1 MKYTGKLYGKI
12 AISYFDTG
20 CTSDDYD
27 LLTTSLAE
35 ANKQN
40 FQLLQDK
47 LKLEG
52 EIFKI
57 KKTTRNITVFY
68 INEIPEIKWHPI
80 IRIISN
86 NKVKFI

>member
-1 MKYTGKLYGKI
+1 MKYIGKLYGKI

-47 LKLEG
+47 VKLEG
-52 EIFKI
+52 EIIDLKI
-57 KKTTRNITVFY
+57 DLEHYKKVAQDM
-68 INEIPEIKWHPI
+68 
-80 IRIISN
+80 S
-86 NKVKFI
+86 KF